1 MKHFVN
7 CVIIFMNFMDELL
20 KMFLLPDG
28 AMSLVQWFFLC
39 DTLSSMWL
47 NVIVFFWEICR
58 KLRCDVSRCI
68 IWLEDVNGQDATDTS
83 VPFVEKLCTSFGRR
97 NIITQSEAEE
107 LLVTWTAPDVWYTF
121 LVGLEDVKTWG
132 FSTNMSRIIQKHMQ
146 GRPEKKTV
154 PTPCLWLLP
163 NPYIQRF
170 QGRIRF
176 SDRFWILTSVTGGP
190 LPVMDGVITCNPY
203 KWP

>member
-1 MKHFVN
+1 MKHFVT

-20 KMFLLPDG
+20 KMFLLPDS
-28 AMSLVQWFFLC
+28 AMSLVQWFFLF
-39 DTLSSMWL
+39 DKLSSMWL
-47 NVIVFFWEICR
+47 NVIVFWEICR

-107 LLVTWTAPDVWYTF
+107 LLVTWTVWHGVSAPDVWYTF

-132 FSTNMSRIIQKHMQ
+132 FSTNMSQIIQKHMQ
-146 GRPEKKTV
+146 GRPEKKKRPNSLSLT
-154 PTPCLWLLP
+154 LP
-163 NPYIQRF
+163 KQIWK
-170 QGRIRF
+170 G
-176 SDRFWILTSVTGGP
+176 
-190 LPVMDGVITCNPY
+190 
-203 KWP
+203 